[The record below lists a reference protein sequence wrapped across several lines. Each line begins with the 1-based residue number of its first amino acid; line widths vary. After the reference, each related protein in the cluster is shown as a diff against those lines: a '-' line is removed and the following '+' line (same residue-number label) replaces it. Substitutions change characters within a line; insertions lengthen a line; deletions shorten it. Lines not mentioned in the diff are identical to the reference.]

1 MAANQNKIDRKKRS
15 VLSILAT
22 ALMILVAVFAMIPF
36 AFMFMS
42 SLKPG
47 TEMMRYG
54 LTLKFDPGISS
65 FENYAALNTY
75 REGVYW
81 HWYKSS
87 AIIMVLQ
94 TAIGLFFGSIVGYG
108 LAMYDFKGKNLI
120 FTLVL
125 VVMMLPF
132 EILLLPMYQM
142 MIRAKLMNS
151 YIGVVIPYLVPPFMI
166 FFFRQYCLG
175 IPKELMEAG
184 RIDGCSDYGIFLR
197 IMVPILIPAFGAMTI
212 LSCMNSWNNLLWPMI
227 ILQSEKMHTIPI
239 GMGTTISP
247 YGNAYDVLMPGAVM
261 AVVPIIVIY
270 LFCQKTFIAGMTAG
284 SVKG

>member
-1 MAANQNKIDRKKRS
+1 MASNKIDGRKRT
-15 VLSILAT
+15 VLSVLAT

-54 LTLKFDPGISS
+54 LTLRFDPEISS
-65 FENYAALNTY
+65 FDNYTALNTY
-75 REGVYW
+75 RDGVYW

-87 AIIMVLQ
+87 AIIMILQ
-94 TAIGLFFGSIVGYG
+94 TGIGLFFGSLVGYG

-125 VVMMLPF
+125 IVMMLPF

-142 MIRAKLMNS
+142 MIRMKMMDS
-151 YIGVVIPYLVPPFMI
+151 YFGVVIPYLVPPFMI

-175 IPKELMEAG
+175 IPRELMEAG
-184 RIDGCSDYGIFLR
+184 RIDGCSDYGIFWR

-212 LSCMNSWNNLLWPMI
+212 LSCMNSWNNLLWPLI
-227 ILQSEKMHTIPI
+227 ILQSETKHTIPI
-239 GMGTTISP
+239 GMGTTITP

-270 LFCQKTFIAGMTAG
+270 LCAQKTFIAGLTAG

>member
-1 MAANQNKIDRKKRS
+1 MRSNRIEGKKRT
-15 VLSILAT
+15 VLSALAT
-22 ALMILVAVFAMIPF
+22 GLMVLVAVFAMVPF

-65 FENYAALNTY
+65 FQNYTALNTY
-75 REGVYW
+75 RDGVYW

-94 TAIGLFFGSIVGYG
+94 TAIGLFFSSLVGYG
-108 LAMYDFKGKNLI
+108 LAMYQFRGKNI
-120 FTLVL
+120 VFTLVL
-125 VVMMLPF
+125 IVMMLPF
-132 EILLLPMYQM
+132 EILLLPMYQL
-142 MIRAKLMNS
+142 MISMKLMNT
-151 YIGVVIPYLVPPFMI
+151 YFGAVVPYLVPPFMI

-175 IPKELMEAG
+175 IPRELMEAG
-184 RIDGCSDYGIFLR
+184 RIDGCSDYGIFWR

-212 LSCMNSWNNLLWPMI
+212 LSCMNSWNNLLWPLI
-227 ILQSEKMHTIPI
+227 IMQDEKKFTIPI
-239 GMGTTISP
+239 GMGTTITP

-261 AVVPIIVIY
+261 AVVPIVIIY
-270 LFCQKTFIAGMTAG
+270 LCAQKTFITGLTAG